1 MSKTFT
7 LKSFSTVLLG
17 SLLLTGCMK
26 DFPEMSY
33 SPEDAEYAKMLQDE
47 IKSDNSYAARLQLA
61 RLQFEH
67 NQLEQADELLEQLVK
82 EDTSDM
88 EALAWYGANQC
99 KLVGEAFP
107 WLMGIDKYRGAVSCL
122 EKVKTALDKDSGNF
136 SIQLIAINTGSA
148 VNLGDSL
155 SWASS
160 TRETLEKAI
169 VQNPQDYPAD
179 VVDYFY
185 LAAAENDLAQDK
197 LESGK
202 TYLNK
207 VISRQQ
213 SARLTA
219 LASSRLA
226 SLQ

>member
-7 LKSFSTVLLG
+7 LKSLSTVLLG

-26 DFPEMSY
+26 DFPEMNY

-47 IKSDNSYAARLQLA
+47 IKSNNDYAARLQLA

-67 NQLEQADELLEQLVK
+67 NQLEQADQLLEQLVK
-82 EDTSDM
+82 EDSNDM

-107 WLMGIDKYRGAVSCL
+107 WLMGIDKYRGAMSCL
-122 EKVKTALDKDSGNF
+122 EKVKTALDKDSDNF

-169 VQNPQDYPAD
+169 AQHPQDYPAD

-185 LAAAENDLAQDK
+185 LAAAENDLAQEK
-197 LESGK
+197 VESGK
-202 TYLNK
+202 TYLQK

-213 SARLTA
+213 NPRVVA
-219 LASSRLA
+219 LANGRLA
-226 SLQ
+226 DIK